1 MIRKDLV
8 LHAVLNPSRS
18 WNCGYRLAVVHA
30 QGECAERE
38 AIHPAHICLNKILT
52 LAFNT

>member
-18 WNCGYRLAVVHA
+18 WNWGYQPAVAQA
-30 QGECAERE
+30 QGEGAERE
-38 AIHPAHICLNKILT
+38 AIHPALICLNKILT